1 MVKLLLCIFFGLALA
16 VVMLQ
21 LRQQRM
27 ELSHQNNVLHNQ
39 IESTQAKL
47 WSQQLQIAVYTAPN
61 AIEHTVGS
69 HALKMV
75 PRTPGQAGSGHWM
88 DARATPAGAH

>member
-1 MVKLLLCIFFGLALA
+1 MVKLLLCIFAGLGLA

-27 ELSHQNNVLHNQ
+27 ELSHQNNVLHNR

-61 AIEHTVGS
+61 AIEQTVGS

-75 PRTPGQAGSGHWM
+75 PRTPGVAGATNWM
-88 DARATPAGAH
+88 DARSNVGR

>member
-1 MVKLLLCIFFGLALA
+1 MIKLLLCLGCGLVLA

-21 LRQQRM
+21 LRQQRL

-61 AIEHTVGS
+61 AIEQTVGS

-75 PRTPGQAGSGHWM
+75 PRTPMPAGRANWM
-88 DARATPAGAH
+88 DARATPARSH